1 MLALITQTFHFL
13 PQSRRSL
20 AAKHRMRWRDDEEE
34 EERGGEGRGGGD
46 TQTEG
51 ERESLGYQKQENH
64 RVLWRGLWIEAR
76 QWGDSA
82 ASRKE
87 ERRNKQQTNKRK

>member
-34 EERGGEGRGGGD
+34 EERGGEGRGGG
-46 TQTEG
+46 THNRGGEG
-51 ERESLGYQKQENH
+51 IIRVSKTGESSCPLERFM
-64 RVLWRGLWIEAR
+64 
-76 QWGDSA
+76 D
-82 ASRKE
+82 
-87 ERRNKQQTNKRK
+87 